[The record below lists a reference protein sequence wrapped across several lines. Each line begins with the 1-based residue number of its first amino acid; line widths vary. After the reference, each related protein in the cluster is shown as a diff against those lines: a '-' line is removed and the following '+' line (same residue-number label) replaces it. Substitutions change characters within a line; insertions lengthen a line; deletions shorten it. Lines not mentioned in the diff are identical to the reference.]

1 METWKPI
8 PKYEGRYEASDLGRI
23 RSLVTNRVLS
33 QGKTGRYNNVVL
45 CDGFGGK
52 RTMSVHRIIAKLFC
66 ENRGGKTEV
75 NHINEDTHNNRAEN
89 LEWCT
94 RVENIRH
101 GTGIQRHADAQR
113 NKHGSKRMLQMTV
126 SGEIVREFPS
136 LKEAKRNGF
145 DPAFI
150 ARCAKGK
157 HETAYGFKWRY
168 ATEYSD
174 REAAL

>member
-75 NHINEDTHNNRAEN
+75 NHINEDTHDNRAEN
-89 LEWCT
+89 LEWCSAFYRMSLGEDGYWHHDDCCT
-94 RVENIRH
+94 YYSYNI
-101 GTGIQRHADAQR
+101 DF
-113 NKHGSKRMLQMTV
+113 NDKNWKKK
-126 SGEIVREFPS
+126 
-136 LKEAKRNGF
+136 LKEAAIK
-145 DPAFI
+145 
-150 ARCAKGK
+150 
-157 HETAYGFKWRY
+157 AYEELW
-168 ATEYSD
+168 E
-174 REAAL
+174 E